1 MMALIVFILKL
12 AGIGL
17 FMVAV
22 VAFVRFLQGTA
33 EDVTT
38 HSEGNG
44 RAEGFGFNF
53 HRPSDG
59 DEAEPD
65 ESASS

>member
-17 FMVAV
+17 FMAAV

-53 HRPSDG
+53 H
-59 DEAEPD
+59 
-65 ESASS
+65 